1 MLVFSINVN
10 IFLSI
15 ILIGLTGSLGE
26 YFSILV
32 NGQLFEIR
40 LELLRQTFLIA
51 ILRLTPLS
59 FFLPIRSGVNPK
71 VVFSI

>member
-1 MLVFSINVN
+1 MLFFSINVN

-40 LELLRQTFLIA
+40 LELLRQTFLTA
-51 ILRLTPLS
+51 
-59 FFLPIRSGVNPK
+59 
-71 VVFSI
+71 